1 LLLHRRPWNDR
12 TATQA
17 FDTVE
22 RTVQLGK
29 PPAAGALMQ
38 AIDVLG
44 YGVYQPSLMLES
56 GSRYSIGLLCFQAPF
71 SSR

>member
-1 LLLHRRPWNDR
+1 
-12 TATQA
+12 
-17 FDTVE
+17 
-22 RTVQLGK
+22 VQLGK

-56 GSRYSIGLLCFQAPF
+56 G
-71 SSR
+71 